1 MRLIPASPALLNTII
16 SIAALHQARRQLD
29 DYSPKL
35 EDLSPEPCSR
45 VTTSGYS
52 PVIIDALKHKQ
63 LALKNIRNE
72 LLNTDPENMV
82 GTIASMLLLVWQDLM
97 DSGTDSWK
105 HHLDALKGIV
115 PTGLL
120 SPKSQNKPQRTASPT
135 LYNSFEVTYAAR
147 YQILGTTFVRNKDI
161 YEPLF
166 STSPILQMMQLCDGQ
181 SWAGCPAELL
191 YIIFLMNN
199 ISRSQSLPA
208 QLETHIICLYEE
220 FSPMKWAIAN
230 QVPRLMKPRFH
241 LASAYKGAVGIYM
254 SQVMNGLQAGR
265 SLESLPMSSID
276 TLIFHLQSIAPSDD
290 HFKSLVWPTFIIGA
304 EAQQIS
310 HRAVIDE
317 VFEHLGSIWR
327 CENVRNA
334 SIVLRYL
341 WAQNDRREYTG
352 NWINELYGWG
362 MDWIFI

>member
-16 SIAALHQARRQLD
+16 SIAALHQARRQLVEH
-29 DYSPKL
+29 SSKC
-35 EDLSPEPCSR
+35 EDMSPEPGSR
-45 VTTSGYS
+45 VTTPGHSTA
-52 PVIIDALKHKQ
+52 IIDALKHKQ

-120 SPKSQNKPQRTASPT
+120 SPKSPKTTPQSTPSLT
-135 LYNSFEVTYAAR
+135 LYNSFEVTYAAHDIRPKQR
-147 YQILGTTFVRNKDI
+147 YLSTTILYHADPT
-161 YEPLF
+161 
-166 STSPILQMMQLCDGQ
+166 MMQLCDGQ

-191 YIIFLMNN
+191 YIIFLVNN
-199 ISRSQSLPA
+199 ISRSQSSPA
-208 QLETHIICLYEE
+208 QLETHIISLYEE
-220 FSPMKWAIAN
+220 FSPMKWAITN

-254 SQVMNGLQAGR
+254 SQVMNGLHAGLSFESPPIN
-265 SLESLPMSSID
+265 SLD
-276 TLIFHLQSIAPSDD
+276 TVIFHLQSIIPSDD
-290 HFKSLVWPTFIIGA
+290 HFKSLVWPTFVIGA
-304 EAQQIS
+304 ETQQHF
-310 HRAVIDE
+310 HRAVIDD
-317 VFEHLGSIWR
+317 VFEHLDSIWR

-341 WAQNDRREYTG
+341 WEQNDRRGYTG